1 MNPNIS
7 IFSSAHR
14 PQNWMGLYKSLG
26 ANDTTKINFLGMDW
40 KIFSMQDVADFVSEA
55 ANYGLVPV
63 GKMRYEGIEK
73 VIDCGGMKY
82 TFWRLVLER
91 AVRA

>member
-1 MNPNIS
+1 
-7 IFSSAHR
+7 
-14 PQNWMGLYKSLG
+14 
-26 ANDTTKINFLGMDW
+26 MDW
-40 KIFSMQDVADFVSEA
+40 KIFSMQDVADFVSQA

-63 GKMRYEGIEK
+63 GEMRYEGKEK

-82 TFWRLVLER
+82 TFGWLVLER